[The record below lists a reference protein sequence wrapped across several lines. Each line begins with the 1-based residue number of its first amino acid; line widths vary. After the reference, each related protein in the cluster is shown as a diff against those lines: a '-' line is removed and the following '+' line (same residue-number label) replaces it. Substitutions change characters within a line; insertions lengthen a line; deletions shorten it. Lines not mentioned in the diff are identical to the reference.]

1 MTAGVGFA
9 LYLATAPDSV
19 SAPAEADAVS
29 IRPVMRAQSTASS
42 ASNVIRVALTSQ
54 TAPLEVSA
62 SAPAR
67 GSRIRQ
73 LQKALARAECYNGP
87 INGIWSDASKDAMRG
102 FVKSVN
108 AELPVNAPDEA
119 LVALVESNDMAK
131 CTLGRI
137 IETGALE
144 QSAPVAPQQ
153 DNSAP
158 TLLGRAWAPAGMLV
172 PAKDAA
178 SADRMAEPEA
188 AAQPKSAEIT
198 ASNDISPAASEPAS
212 QTSPA
217 IHFEGGK
224 PLPAAQQADPTPI
237 ASPRDAEP
245 SPAAAEKPKKTKTAK
260 RRPAKYDDIETSVS
274 KSFDTLQRSISSMF

>member
-1 MTAGVGFA
+1 
-9 LYLATAPDSV
+9 
-19 SAPAEADAVS
+19 
-29 IRPVMRAQSTASS
+29 
-42 ASNVIRVALTSQ
+42 
-54 TAPLEVSA
+54 
-62 SAPAR
+62 
-67 GSRIRQ
+67 
-73 LQKALARAECYNGP
+73 
-87 INGIWSDASKDAMRG
+87 MRG
-102 FVKSVN
+102 FIKSVN

-131 CTLGRI
+131 CALGRI

-144 QSAPVAPQQ
+144 GPAPAAPQQ
-153 DNSAP
+153 DNNAAP

-188 AAQPKSAEIT
+188 APQPKSAEIT

-224 PLPAAQQADPTPI
+224 PLPAAQPADPTPI
-237 ASPRDAEP
+237 ASQRDAEP
-245 SPAAAEKPKKTKTAK
+245 SAAAAEKPKKTKTAK
-260 RRPAKYDDIETSVS
+260 RRPAKYDDIETIVS
-274 KSFDTLQRSISSMF
+274 KGFDTLQRSISSMF